1 MILEHAHSPSMN
13 QLHVRELLLSLDG
26 MLVHCRWAFWLTIT
40 GKCWNFRVET
50 RPRRDLSADFSIW
63 CPAPTTQW
71 YASAPP
77 TFWTLYGCQ
86 YRSPFSQHDV
96 ARNRLIDNAALYKTN
111 LCVVEGIRTLTLSDS
126 LFLLPFRTFQARSAY
141 NWVAR
146 TLKKQLIAT
155 CCATCLAIYEHVQNH
170 SMCGSN
176 DKKIRIQHW
185 IGIRLT
191 VFMDRV

>member
-1 MILEHAHSPSMN
+1 M
-13 QLHVRELLLSLDG
+13 
-26 MLVHCRWAFWLTIT
+26 
-40 GKCWNFRVET
+40 ET

-86 YRSPFSQHDV
+86 YRSSFSQHDV

-146 TLKKQLIAT
+146 TLKSSSLQHVVPNASQYTNTFKIIQCVEAT
-155 CCATCLAIYEHVQNH
+155 TKRFEYN
-170 SMCGSN
+170 
-176 DKKIRIQHW
+176 
-185 IGIRLT
+185 IG
-191 VFMDRV
+191 